1 MALIDV
7 NGKGFKNFMAKLY
20 GIGAAVVIMGAMFKI
35 LHWPGADIMLIVGL
49 STESVIFFFS
59 AFEKPASEYDWSLVY
74 PELAGIDDLDED
86 ERIDGRNNAVG
97 GGGGGGGTIAHEL
110 DAMLEEAKIDS
121 ELIQSLGDGL
131 RRFGDAATKLNGTI
145 DASAA
150 TEEYGEQIKLA
161 SKNMESLNALYAVQ
175 LEGSA
180 NHVEAQN
187 SLMEKL
193 NESLSQSDRLTGE
206 VNSLV
211 SNMSNLNSIYGGMLS
226 AMNPNRN

>member
-7 NGKGFKNFMAKLY
+7 NSKGFKNFMAKLY
-20 GIGAAVVIMGAMFKI
+20 GLGAGVVILGAMFKI
-35 LHWPGADIMLIVGL
+35 LHWPGADIMLIIGL
-49 STESVIFFFS
+49 STEAVIFFFS

-74 PELAGIDDLDED
+74 PELAGMEDLDEVE
-86 ERIDGRNNAVG
+86 ERITGGRSNAVPS
-97 GGGGGGGTIAHEL
+97 TVTEEL

-131 RRFGDAATKLNGTI
+131 RRFGDAASKLNETI

-150 TEEYGEQIKLA
+150 TNEYGEQLKLA

-193 NESLSQSDRLTGE
+193 NESLSNSDRLTDE

-211 SNMSNLNSIYGGMLS
+211 SNMSNLNTVYGGMLS